1 MERTP
6 FLKQTL
12 MILFIL
18 LVLVMAFCFQ
28 GIRAIWQPDEGYY
41 ASIAFSMNQQG
52 QYLIPMLGEEI
63 FLDKPP
69 MLYWGMIAGLK
80 LFGHSE
86 FAVRA
91 FSGLCFAL
99 TTFLIYGMGKGMSGK
114 SSEGFWAG
122 LIYATMGISF
132 FAAGFATQDTPLVLF
147 TTLSMLAFWQS
158 VRPDATCSNLWKMVL
173 CAAVGLGFLTK
184 GPAALIPCGAMFV
197 YLLTTRKIIRYF
209 LTPWAIVGVALFAML
224 GLSWYAYVSSKQ
236 PGALNYFF
244 DSMIWGRLASD
255 KYQRNPGLI
264 GARIYLLALLLGT
277 MPWSVLWYGR
287 DKGIRRYSSITTWK
301 ALRDDPARLLLV
313 CWIVIP
319 MIVLCLA
326 SSKLILYALPVFPA
340 MALATAKLLPETA
353 FAGRLNDPLYFQ
365 QISKR
370 LSFVFVWIGLLLVSR
385 LILGAVPTSSDCR
398 SLWQEL
404 RPYIPTGEYEIVAV
418 DERIDGLWFYDALEV
433 ENVTRRTKPY
443 PSFIVPETIEMEVG
457 DMQKD
462 AYVHLFV
469 TQGQKHLREI
479 KNILSRSG
487 WTIQQVQ
494 LKYDRWLL
502 LCTPSPNIP

>member
-1 MERTP
+1 M
-6 FLKQTL
+6 KQTL
-12 MILFIL
+12 IILFVL
-18 LVLVMAFCFQ
+18 LLLIMAFCFQ

-41 ASIAFSMNQQG
+41 ASIAFSMNQRD
-52 QYLIPMLGEEI
+52 QYLIPKLGEEI

-69 MLYWGMIAGLK
+69 MLYWGMVAGLK

-99 TTFLIYGMGKGMSGK
+99 TTFLVYRLGRAMSGK

-122 LIYATMGISF
+122 LIYATMGIPF

-158 VRPDATCSNLWKMVL
+158 VRPDAIRSNLWKMIL

-197 YLLTTRKIIRYF
+197 YLLATRKTIRYF
-209 LTPWAIVGVALFAML
+209 LTPWAIAGVALFAIL
-224 GLSWYAYVSSKQ
+224 GLSWYAYVAAKQ

-244 DSMIWGRLASD
+244 DSMIWGRLASN
-255 KYQRNPGLI
+255 KYERNPGLT
-264 GARIYLLALLLGT
+264 GALIYVLALFLGT
-277 MPWSVLWYGR
+277 LPWSILWYGR
-287 DKGIRRYSSITTWK
+287 EKGLRRYLSMAAWK
-301 ALRDDPARLLLV
+301 TLRNDPARLLLV

-340 MALATAKLLPETA
+340 IALATAKLLPETA
-353 FAGRLNDPLYFQ
+353 FAGCLSDPSYFQ
-365 QISKR
+365 QINKR
-370 LSFVFVWIGLLLVSR
+370 LSFVFIWVGLLLVSR
-385 LILGAVPTSSDCR
+385 LILGVIPSSDDCR
-398 SLWQEL
+398 TLWQEL
-404 RPYIPTGEYEIVAV
+404 HPYIPTGQYEIAAV
-418 DERIDGLWFYDALEV
+418 DKRIDGLWFYDAMEV
-433 ENVTRRTKPY
+433 ENVTRKAEPY
-443 PSFIVPETIEMEVG
+443 PSFIVPQTIEAEIG
-457 DMQKD
+457 DMRKD
-462 AYVHLFV
+462 IFVHLFV
-469 TQGQKHLREI
+469 IQGQKHLQEVKGPI
-479 KNILSRSG
+479 SQSG
-487 WTIQQVQ
+487 WDVRQVQ

-502 LCTPSPNIP
+502 VCTPPSHSGH

>member
-1 MERTP
+1 M
-6 FLKQTL
+6 KQTL
-12 MILFIL
+12 VILFVL

-41 ASIAFSMNQQG
+41 APIALLMTQQG
-52 QYLIPMLGEEI
+52 QYMIPRLGEEI

-91 FSGLCFAL
+91 FGGLCFAL
-99 TTFLIYGMGKGMSGK
+99 TIFLVYRLGKEMSGK

-122 LIYATMGISF
+122 LIYATMVIPF

-158 VRPDATCSNLWKMVL
+158 VRPDATSSNFWKMVL

-197 YLLTTRKIIRYF
+197 YLLTTRKTIRYF
-209 LTPWAIVGVALFAML
+209 LTPWAIVGVALFAIL
-224 GLSWYAYVSSKQ
+224 GLSWYAYVAAKQ

-244 DSMIWGRLASD
+244 DSMIWGRLASN
-255 KYQRNPGLI
+255 KYGRNPGLT
-264 GARIYLLALLLGT
+264 GALIYLLALFLGT
-277 MPWSVLWYGR
+277 LPWSVLWYGR
-287 DKGIRRYSSITTWK
+287 DKGLRRYLSMAAWK
-301 ALRDDPARLLLV
+301 TLRNDPARLLLV
-313 CWIVIP
+313 CWIAIP
-319 MIVLCLA
+319 VIVLCSA
-326 SSKLILYALPVFPA
+326 SSKLILYVLPVFPA
-340 MALATAKLLPETA
+340 MALATARLLPETV
-353 FAGRLNDPLYFQ
+353 FAGRLDDSSYFQ

-370 LSFVFVWIGLLLVSR
+370 LSFVFIWVGLLLVSR
-385 LILGAVPTSSDCR
+385 LILGTAPSSDDCR
-398 SLWQEL
+398 MLWQEL
-404 RPYIPTGEYEIVAV
+404 RPYLPAGEYEIAAV
-418 DERIDGLWFYDALEV
+418 DKRIDGLWFYDALEV
-433 ENVTRRTKPY
+433 ENVTRKTESY
-443 PSFIVPETIEMEVG
+443 PSFIVPQTIEAEIG

-462 AYVHLFV
+462 IFVHLFV
-469 TQGQKHLREI
+469 IQGQRHVQEVKDPI
-479 KNILSRSG
+479 SQSG
-487 WTIQQVQ
+487 WDVRQVQ

-502 LCTPSPNIP
+502 VCTPPPKVSKF